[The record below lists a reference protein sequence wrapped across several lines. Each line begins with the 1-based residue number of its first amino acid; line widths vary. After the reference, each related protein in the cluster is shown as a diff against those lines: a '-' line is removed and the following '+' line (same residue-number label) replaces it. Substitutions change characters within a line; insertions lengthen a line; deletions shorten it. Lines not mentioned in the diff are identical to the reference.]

1 MSAALSSAA
10 TRRLLARIEQ
20 AHLGRDP
27 ERLRLK
33 DGLLR
38 ANPLSFLRGTA
49 FLFWDDWPGLNDADE
64 GPAAWACGDLHAENF
79 GSFKGLNRLVYF
91 DINDFDEACL
101 APASWDVARLLT
113 SLRVAA
119 RWQRRGEADEQA
131 WVEQTLH
138 HYHAALAQGH
148 PLWIE
153 RATAR
158 GAVRRLLK
166 QVRQRR
172 SRDFV
177 PTRAVLG
184 RQPHLRVDSR
194 RALPLPSEQ
203 RDVVAAAVTAWLQ
216 ARLDYRACRKPP
228 VLDVARRVA
237 GNGSLGVERY
247 VVLAHRPDE
256 RLMLVDVKAPVPA
269 SAAAQSPYVQPAWP
283 SEAQRVVRVQTMMQ
297 AAHPALLGTLTLPGP
312 GRGADRNAGRVCV
325 ARELLPSEDRL
336 AVSSLIEQPRQ
347 LAELCAT
354 LGRILAWNQL
364 RASGRQG
371 AASADALMDWATSA
385 RWSRGT
391 APALLRLTDRAA
403 TRELQQWQA
412 YAQSPPLW
420 RSES

>member
-1 MSAALSSAA
+1 MSSGLSSAT

-20 AHLGRDP
+20 AHLGRDVD
-27 ERLRLK
+27 RLRLK

-49 FLFWDDWPGLNDADE
+49 FLFWDDWPGLSDADE

-119 RWQRRGEADEQA
+119 RWQRRGAADEQA

-184 RQPHLRVDSR
+184 RQPHLRIDGR
-194 RALPLPSEQ
+194 HALPLVAES
-203 RDVVAAAVTAWLQ
+203 RDAVAAAVTAWLQ
-216 ARLDYRACRKPP
+216 ARLDYRAGPKPP

-256 RLMLVDVKAPVPA
+256 RLMLIDVKAPVPA

-312 GRGADRNAGRVCV
+312 DRDCV

-336 AVSSLIEQPRQ
+336 AVSGLIKQPRQ

-391 APALLRLTDRAA
+391 APSLLRLTDRAA
-403 TRELQQWQA
+403 TRVLQQWQA
-412 YAQSPPLW
+412 YAQSQPLW
-420 RSES
+420 RPDP